1 MFRLVRALQ
10 SGALWRQWSSG
21 LQSEQKKKKKKDF
34 YLWEFEIVVAA
45 LRKGKFA
52 GFNIP
57 AELAQSSDGGGWA
70 RGH

>member
-1 MFRLVRALQ
+1 MATMEFRAAIRN
-10 SGALWRQWSSG
+10 
-21 LQSEQKKKKKKDF
+21 KKKKKKKEKKIF
-34 YLWEFEIVVAA
+34 IRSFLREFEIVVAA

-57 AELAQSSDGGGWA
+57 AELVQSSEGDGWA